1 VILYQLRGWWSTAAR
16 QSIAGC
22 DATSLGAARH
32 WRLARN
38 SPEPTES
45 ALLMG
50 RQFITADRI
59 SRERREVGRRWLEIL
74 VECLQQQVT
83 PKQARP
89 WLELEGAG
97 EAAARLTYGN
107 RVVDTLLELAGQPL
121 TYG

>member
-1 VILYQLRGWWSTAAR
+1 
-16 QSIAGC
+16 
-22 DATSLGAARH
+22 
-32 WRLARN
+32 
-38 SPEPTES
+38 
-45 ALLMG
+45 MG